1 MTHCDMRRK
10 EIEVPSRNFLPSW
23 KIERKYSFGE
33 FLDGWLE
40 KRRVVSCL
48 KNTSG
53 SSGEL

>member
-23 KIERKYSFGE
+23 KIEQKYSFGE